1 MGTMLSSH
9 IITHHHMIR
18 HASRSWH
25 SNIEVLAYKEENH
38 RNLLNRYIDDSMSM
52 QVCCLLGGTALII
65 RFPVMP
71 RTYGVATS
79 VPTRYKNVTMSRSRQ
94 RGGRPNNHPILSDWP
109 TVPLP
114 AEWDADCR
122 LYCTLLCLSL
132 AAGPFAQHTGRMSQE
147 TIMFERGNEVH
158 ISYVKT
164 NTTDRDS
171 SNSGPIAPMA
181 PITGRPK

>member
-94 RGGRPNNHPILSDWP
+94 RGGRPNNFPILSVWP

-114 AEWDADCR
+114 AE
-122 LYCTLLCLSL
+122 
-132 AAGPFAQHTGRMSQE
+132 
-147 TIMFERGNEVH
+147 RGHEVH
-158 ISYVKT
+158 ISSVKT

-171 SNSGPIAPMA
+171 SNCGPIERFSRGVLGVRTCTPTLSEAA
-181 PITGRPK
+181 SSLREYSSYSGRRRLPEI

>member
-132 AAGPFAQHTGRMSQE
+132 AAGLSHSTREDCHKKQSC
-147 TIMFERGNEVH
+147 
-158 ISYVKT
+158 
-164 NTTDRDS
+164 
-171 SNSGPIAPMA
+171 SNGGMRCI
-181 PITGRPK
+181 